1 MLEKLRKFSGTIFA
15 KVFLFIVAIPFV
27 FWGMGDLFRGGSQN
41 TIVEIQKEKI
51 STQMFI
57 NYIQRYYNP
66 EQKLD
71 DNFIETLLSNFIGE
85 KLLELEIQKFNI
97 ELSDVSLAKIIKNQE
112 TFKEDN
118 QFSRN
123 KYEKFLIENRLNAV
137 TFENNVSKQ
146 EEKKQ
151 LLNFIGDGIQPSIFM
166 VSKDYDE
173 INQKRKVDILNLND
187 LFENKIKFSENQIK
201 SFFDEN
207 KNSYEIIY
215 KSINFI
221 ELSPKN
227 LIGDNEFS
235 DLFFEKIDKI
245 DDLLVEGKNLN
256 FIAKKYNL
264 EEINTATFNK
274 QGKDKSFDKINNFPN
289 ELIDKVFNIANYEQ
303 MLLLEHKDKY
313 FVIEINKTENIQKKN

>member
-166 VSKDYDE
+166 VS
-173 INQKRKVDILNLND
+173 
-187 LFENKIKFSENQIK
+187 
-201 SFFDEN
+201 
-207 KNSYEIIY
+207 
-215 KSINFI
+215 
-221 ELSPKN
+221 
-227 LIGDNEFS
+227 
-235 DLFFEKIDKI
+235 
-245 DDLLVEGKNLN
+245 
-256 FIAKKYNL
+256 
-264 EEINTATFNK
+264 
-274 QGKDKSFDKINNFPN
+274 
-289 ELIDKVFNIANYEQ
+289 
-303 MLLLEHKDKY
+303 
-313 FVIEINKTENIQKKN
+313 